1 VGVVNDMRCID
12 ADALEKEG
20 WSLHRTIRVDK
31 HTEEYQTKSLK
42 QVPTIEPRCETCE
55 AFNKTRLLIPQPQR
69 KKGRWIKKTIKKKI
83 ENDYSCSECG
93 RHVSVMRGYD
103 VRLVYPFCHCGAEMT
118 EGEG

>member
-1 VGVVNDMRCID
+1 MNNAEAVIWLINIT
-12 ADALEKEG
+12 ADIGKIEHQELWHYEQALSE
-20 WSLHRTIRVDK
+20 IR
-31 HTEEYQTKSLK
+31 EMLENA
-42 QVPTIEPRCETCE
+42 PTIE
-55 AFNKTRLLIPQPQR
+55 PQR

-103 VRLVYPFCHCGAEMT
+103 VRMVYPFCHCGADMT